1 MKKKNDV
8 PRGKTGRIAT
18 QRERGQKPARTIR
31 SGTWRHDLLMNKS
44 LYLLAIPVIAYFI
57 IFYYVPM
64 GGLAMA
70 FENFKPQRGIFD
82 SEWVGFKHFI
92 DFFTGP
98 NFLRILRNTLVISL
112 LNLGIA
118 FPLSITFALLLNEM
132 NCLKVKKLVQTVS
145 YMPYFISIV
154 VLCGLVTEFCSSQ
167 GAVTNL
173 LVAVF
178 GIPRENLL
186 TNPDYFWAINL
197 ISDIWQNLGY
207 SSIIFVAAITS
218 VNSDFHE
225 AAALDGANRLQRV
238 WHITIPA
245 IMPTIVTMLIL
256 RCGTLLNVG
265 FEKILLLYNSSIYE
279 AADVISSH
287 VQRLGIAQGQYGYAT
302 AVGLFNS
309 VVGTV
314 LLFLSNF
321 ISKKYTDTSIV

>member
-1 MKKKNDV
+1 VKNKIIAVEGTRRLSEKK
-8 PRGKTGRIAT
+8 
-18 QRERGQKPARTIR
+18 ERKPKRV
-31 SGTWRHDLLMNKS
+31 SKPGSLRHDLQVNRS

-70 FENFKPQRGIFD
+70 FENFKPQRGIFG

-98 NFLRILRNTLVISL
+98 NFLCILRNTLVISL
-112 LNLGIA
+112 LNLCIA
-118 FPLSITFALLLNEM
+118 FPLSIVFALLLNEM
-132 NCLKVKKLVQTVS
+132 NCLWAKKVVQTVS

-154 VLCGLVTEFCSSQ
+154 VLCGLITEFCSTQ
-167 GAVTNL
+167 GVITNF

-186 TNPDYFWAINL
+186 TNPDYFWTINL
-197 ISDIWQNLGY
+197 VSDIWQNLGY

-218 VNSDFHE
+218 VDRTYYE

-238 WHITIPA
+238 WHVTVPS
-245 IMPTIVTMLIL
+245 IMPTIATMLIL
-256 RCGTLLNVG
+256 RCGNLLNVG

-279 AADVISSH
+279 TADVISSH
-287 VQRLGIAQGQYGYAT
+287 VQRLGIEQGQYGYAT
-302 AVGLFNS
+302 AVGLLNS
-309 VVGTV
+309 VVGTI
-314 LLFLSNF
+314 LLFLSNYL
-321 ISKKYTDTSIV
+321 SKKYTDSSIV